1 MFLHAI
7 ALPHRRALV
16 ALAAALLLAA
26 CGPSPEQEAA
36 AEAAS
41 AQAREAKRVLLAE
54 AGQRA
59 EAERLAA
66 LWSYTSVAV
75 PGETAPQRAATLRN
89 QRPEYGEESF
99 VVPPTVQLV
108 LRDDPRW
115 GQSVY
120 LVIED
125 GLFDCGS
132 PCAFNLRFDGGEP
145 LRYSGDASSTGT
157 RPALFI
163 KDDERFTKSI
173 ESADQVAIEPAS
185 GRHAPL
191 LFEVAQ
197 YDPLRYA
204 AGR

>member
-1 MFLHAI
+1 MFPHAI
-7 ALPHRRALV
+7 ALPHRRILV

-26 CGPSPEQEAA
+26 CGPSPEQMAA
-36 AEAAS
+36 AEAAD
-41 AQAREAKRVLLAE
+41 AQAREAKRALLEEAE
-54 AGQRA
+54 QRA
-59 EAERLAA
+59 EAERLTA
-66 LWSYTSVAV
+66 LWSYTSFAV
-75 PGETAPQRAATLRN
+75 PGETAPQKAATLRN
-89 QRPEYGEESF
+89 QRPEFGEESF
-99 VVPPTVQLV
+99 VEPPTVQLV

-120 LVIED
+120 LIIED

-145 LRYSGDASSTGT
+145 LRYTGDASSTGT

-163 KDDERFTKSI
+163 EDDVGFITAI
-173 ESADQVAIEPAS
+173 VSAKQVAIEPVS

-191 LFEVAQ
+191 LFEVAGF
-197 YDPLRYA
+197 DPMRYA